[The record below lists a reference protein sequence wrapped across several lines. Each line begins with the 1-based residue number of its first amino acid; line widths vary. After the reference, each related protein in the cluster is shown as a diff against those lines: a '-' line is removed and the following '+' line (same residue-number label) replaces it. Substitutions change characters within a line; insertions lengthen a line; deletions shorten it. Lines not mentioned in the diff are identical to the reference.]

1 MWKRFSISYRGG
13 RILEMWKEKK
23 SMEFFQPYRNL
34 PQTEMWKITSYQK
47 TFLKF
52 VKLNCGRDLQYP
64 TGVEELLKCGRK
76 RRAWNF
82 VQLYRN
88 LLQTEMWKIISCQN
102 KFLNF
107 F

>member
-13 RILEMWKEKK
+13 RIIEMWKEKK

-88 LLQTEMWKIISCQN
+88 LLQTEMWKIISE
-102 KFLNF
+102 F